1 MPVVRP
7 AGKGAGGAPVRSAA
21 RLNDS
26 RTLSVD
32 LTEAQDVT
40 VAAYALDGRLIAV
53 VTNRMRLGAGTHRVA
68 LDALDN
74 VRGRA
79 VLRVTGSAGLRA
91 ALRIPGLSAR

>member
-1 MPVVRP
+1 VRP
-7 AGKGAGGAPVRSAA
+7 AGGGTGGVPVRSAA
-21 RLNDS
+21 HLDGV

-32 LTEAQDVT
+32 LAAAQDVT

-53 VTNRMRLGAGTHRVA
+53 VADRMRLGAGTHRVG
-68 LDALDN
+68 LDALEN